1 MKYLIISDL
10 ETTTERIPITRKIL
24 TDLAGRMAPDH
35 ILAVTGDIFREY
47 NAATTG
53 FIRDIFDTIGKP
65 ESWYLVGNHDRE
77 VSSADRISP
86 LFPGAVV
93 NVPMVR
99 GNLAWLPAPDRAAF
113 GASRGAEGRKARDA
127 ALSVALEAALIALET
142 QIGRENLSKAVLFFH
157 GAVSSDEIAP
167 GQIAAGLT
175 WSIPSTRLGRWGLAI
190 GGHLHAPSHN
200 GNVWGVGGLANW
212 QFTDRAESFRALI
225 VDTETLAVSE
235 LPLLRVLVPIEMEL
249 DETGLHVDAGVGRVV
264 GMDAENVSM
273 ALRLQGVQQSSDT
286 VSLKIRARLPQ
297 NEMAL
302 VPSADELRDAIN
314 ALVER
319 PLIQNCI
326 ITREVTGLHK
336 ARLTTEQSAREMTLE
351 QMLELYI
358 ASTENGHAPALIDQA
373 KQLLRTI
380 ESYYTP
386 GEGTFG
392 FEPLTL
398 GVNNFRQWRDARID
412 FTTLEGAVA
421 LWGPNETGKTN
432 LLEAIAF
439 ALFKRSPSSTSS
451 IEDELRLGETAG
463 NVVFRFRARGETL
476 EVRRALERGRGGVTC
491 KSELLRVDLEPAEA
505 VCEMAA
511 DIDKRIIE
519 LVGSYEFFLSTVF
532 RAQRDLHRLIE
543 ATPAQWNKLIHEAL
557 NLDCL
562 EPVRKI
568 ASNEAENA
576 ALRARETYTRQETLE
591 EQASAYRMERDGI
604 DADDIR
610 RRMAELAERITRD
623 EFVKASLEQEREAML
638 EHRSSI
644 REQINGRAKLE
655 TQLLAAERA
664 LASIKPQD
672 LGARPEPI
680 ALSEGA
686 TEERLVH
693 LRGDL
698 EAIDT
703 LIGDHRA
710 QTSRSQ
716 AELAGLER
724 SIESLARAQKETQRR
739 LEEWQAAK
747 DKLPQA
753 SCDSL
758 PYNSPIGVIQNDP
771 GVKAS
776 CWFFQQAANPEAG
789 KRLMEELESYGAK
802 FAEKQAEHKALSDD
816 LSTGAGTITE
826 ATARRST
833 IAAMLASVSAEL
845 DAARTRNAEISAY
858 DLRVKAQEQLV
869 AQKGAREEEIETLK
883 QQIALV
889 PDAAAELSDILKE
902 IERAENRISAQVSLI
917 KAAQASVAELE
928 SKLGKLEMLAE
939 QIKKLERQAAEAAE
953 AGRIHTGQQLA
964 WTLIATAFHH
974 TGIPYLLMER
984 VIGGFEQ
991 IANELLDGTGMTI
1004 AAETVTP
1011 TKKGEARDKLSIRF
1025 TDARG
1030 QHALSQASG
1039 EQGTLLSIVLSAAL
1053 SITGSQFWGAT
1064 PELYVQDEGWG
1075 TLDAEHLEIAR
1086 ELIARIAARFTRFMY
1101 ITHVAALAESADA
1114 QLRVEAEGG
1123 VSRLVA

>member
-1 MKYLIISDL
+1 MRLIITSDWELTTSRLPVAREIL
-10 ETTTERIPITRKIL
+10 EELSTNFGKSETHLVIP
-24 TDLAGRMAPDH
+24 
-35 ILAVTGDIFREY
+35 GDVFREF
-47 NAATTG
+47 NAATVSFAREMINLMDPCG
-53 FIRDIFDTIGKP
+53 WFV
-65 ESWYLVGNHDRE
+65 VGNHDRE
-77 VSSADRISP
+77 IGTDRLTAIMN
-86 LFPGAVV
+86 PGTVFSDPRAFKY
-93 NVPMVR
+93 R
-99 GNLAWLPAPDRAAF
+99 DRWFAFLPAPDRAAF
-113 GASRGAEGRKARDA
+113 GVARGAEGKRARDA
-127 ALSVALEAALIALET
+127 ALSQALEAALISLET
-142 QIGRENLSKAVLFFH
+142 QIGAENLGRAVLFAH
-157 GAVSSDEIAP
+157 AATDGEELGL
-167 GQIAAGLT
+167 GQLASGLT
-175 WSIPSTRLGRWGLAI
+175 WTIPGARLQRWGRVFL
-190 GGHLHAPSHN
+190 GHVHKPAQIAE
-200 GNVWGVGGLANW
+200 NVWSVGGIAPW
-212 QFTDRAESFRALI
+212 QFSDKAEQFRALTL
-225 VDTETLAVSE
+225 DTETFEVGE
-235 LPLLRVLVPIEMEL
+235 IPLKRVLVPIEMEL
-249 DETGLHVDAGVGRVV
+249 TDPSSNHPSYVTVWA
-264 GMDAENVSM
+264 MSM
-273 ALRLQGVQQSSDT
+273 MEERGIKLATDT

-1086 ELIARIAARFTRFMY
+1086 ELIARIAARFTRFVY